1 VRQTD
6 SRWRPRW
13 PPRLRVYVEKNT
25 QSFPV
30 TQSNIDRFPEF
41 FTGDFQTETFSAL
54 FDRVSDGD
62 RFRPERG
69 REVEDPRAGA
79 DVDAALVAE
88 QVGEDSQTQ
97 LGAGAR
103 RAVVEQRSVGDLVQ
117 VEPRIL
123 ALQLVQPLHHIVVVV
138 NNNNT
143 RLTALFRDYPGE
155 PVPERYKPIWIL
167 LKHEIVSG
175 SGICWAI
182 YKSAPRYRLIS
193 MPTPHHSVFYRP
205 DALPVAQLTAS
216 KH

>member
-1 VRQTD
+1 M
-6 SRWRPRW
+6 
-13 PPRLRVYVEKNT
+13 

-117 VEPRIL
+117 VEPRVL

-175 SGICWAI
+175 SG
-182 YKSAPRYRLIS
+182 SAGPYTSLHLA
-193 MPTPHHSVFYRP
+193 T
-205 DALPVAQLTAS
+205 D
-216 KH
+216 